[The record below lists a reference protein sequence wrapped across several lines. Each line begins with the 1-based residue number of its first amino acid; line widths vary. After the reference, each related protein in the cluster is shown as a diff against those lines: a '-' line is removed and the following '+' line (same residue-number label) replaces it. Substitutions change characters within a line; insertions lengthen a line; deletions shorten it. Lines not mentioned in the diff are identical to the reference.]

1 MIPIPYIGLSLMRL
15 LSPRKAATEKG
26 YFFINK
32 QRIME
37 KISPQNQPSN
47 YSKKKKINHQTMH
60 EHMAGTHHLLPRRA
74 DLSLVEAVKRGALY

>member
-47 YSKKKKINHQTMH
+47 YSKKKRSTI
-60 EHMAGTHHLLPRRA
+60 RRCTSTWPA
-74 DLSLVEAVKRGALY
+74 PITSCRDA